1 MIALREYQTTFLQDV
16 SAKWAKGARRVCGCL
31 PTGAGKTVVGAEGA
45 RRVAE
50 RGRRGL
56 WLAHREELVEQAAK
70 TLEEVAGIRVG
81 VLAASSDRSL
91 DLDAP
96 IIVASIQTILARGFY
111 PEASIIFA
119 DECHHF
125 GDTAEEW
132 TSILTDH
139 YPNTRVLGLTAT
151 PERGDGTGLAPIFD
165 ALVVGAT
172 VADLVALNKQDP
184 TQGLVW
190 CDVDRPGR
198 MLKSGELAQPP
209 VDHWL
214 KVAENRPTI
223 AFARNVA
230 KAEELA
236 AEFNARGVPA
246 RCVHAKTSKDDRSF
260 ALEAFRNG
268 LIKVLTC
275 VYVLTEGTDL
285 PMAEVCLLA
294 RGAGSQTIFMQMVG
308 RVLRPSPATGKRDAL
323 LIDLQGV
330 SYLHRM
336 PEDPRI
342 FSLTGKAITVTTTIA
357 CPVCGAL
364 RDSGEACASCGW
376 TPADGDRAGAP
387 ERITLDPMVR
397 FARIREKSA
406 AQLHE
411 MLVRWIRSEML
422 KGHKPTV
429 VFHKWLPVV
438 GARLSKPEFDRAMK
452 EITPEEIDEWK
463 KKRKERAA

>member
-1 MIALREYQTTFLQDV
+1 MIELRDYQRTFLQDV
-16 SAKWAKGARRVCGCL
+16 YAKWANGARRVCGVL
-31 PTGAGKTVVGAEGA
+31 PTGAGKTITATAGVQRAV
-45 RRVAE
+45 E
-50 RGRRGL
+50 RGRRAL
-56 WLAHREELVEQAAK
+56 WLAHRTELIDQAAS
-70 TLEEVAGIRVG
+70 TLESVGLRVG
-81 VLAASSDRSL
+81 VIAASSDRPL
-91 DLDAP
+91 DLGAP
-96 IIVASIQTILARGFY
+96 VQVASVQTLLARKVY
-111 PEASIIFA
+111 PEVDLIVG
-119 DECHHF
+119 DECHHY
-125 GDTAEEW
+125 GDSAEEW
-132 TSILTDH
+132 TAILTDH
-139 YPNTRVLGLTAT
+139 YPNVRVLGLTAT

-165 ALVVGAT
+165 AMVVGAT
-172 VADLVALNKQDP
+172 VADLVALNKKDP

-190 CDVDRPGR
+190 CDVDRPSR

-214 KVAENRPTI
+214 KVADNRPTI
-223 AFARNVA
+223 AFTRNVA
-230 KAEELA
+230 KAEDLA
-236 AEFNARGVPA
+236 AEFMARGVPA
-246 RCVHAKTSKDDRSF
+246 RCVTAKTSKDDRAF
-260 ALEAFRNG
+260 ALEAFRMG

-285 PMAEVCLLA
+285 PMAEVILLA

-308 RVLRPSPATGKRDAL
+308 RGLRPSPATGKREAL

-330 SYLHRM
+330 SHLHRM

-342 FSLTGKAITVTTTIA
+342 FSLTGKAITVTTTVA

-364 RDSGEACASCGW
+364 RDAGEACAACGW
-376 TPADGDRAGAP
+376 TPADGDRANAI
-387 ERITLDPMVR
+387 EYITLDPMVR
-397 FARIREKSA
+397 FARIREKSS

-452 EITPEEIDEWK
+452 EITPEEVEEWK
-463 KKRKERAA
+463 RKRKERAA